1 MTFLSVF
8 VSDEIEHILIETDE
22 TPTQNKSDFPPFQL
36 CLKSSG
42 NSQLVS
48 LHSCRLTEIHR
59 TAALPTPPPPPKHK
73 FFYFPANSHDSFTIL
88 QEHSNATGNV
98 FLPTLGLT
106 LFLIRPGFMDSQ
118 DPLCR
123 SRG

>member
-8 VSDEIEHILIETDE
+8 VSDETEHILIETDE

-48 LHSCRLTEIHR
+48 LHSCRL
-59 TAALPTPPPPPKHK
+59 A
-73 FFYFPANSHDSFTIL
+73 
-88 QEHSNATGNV
+88 
-98 FLPTLGLT
+98 
-106 LFLIRPGFMDSQ
+106 DSQ
-118 DPLCR
+118 DR
-123 SRG
+123 SPPHPTPTSQTQVFLRSG